1 MVNEGD
7 GLIYSIK
14 KMLKEFNGKIEKNVV
29 DMVNKDIL
37 EFGNVKD
44 KGSLEDVEKALEK
57 IKDDALEIG
66 KILYKDPQK
75 KN

>member
-1 MVNEGD
+1 MVNEGE
-7 GLIYSIK
+7 GLIYGIK
-14 KMLKEFNGKIEKNVV
+14 KMLKEFKGNIEKNVV

-37 EFGNVKD
+37 EFGNAKN